1 MNPSSVWSAWKAELL
16 HMVTDRSVMLVMIG
30 GILFYALL
38 YPLPYQKNMPG
49 EQTLAVLDQDRTAL
63 ARKLIRMADA
73 TPQLRVAARP
83 QSMREAVA
91 LLENDVVHGL
101 LVIPSRFERDVYLG
115 QSVNVM
121 FAGDASYFLIY
132 GNIIEGLLKAT
143 TTLSL
148 ETQVISSLRKGSSP
162 VNIPGEIMPCKIAPQ
177 GVFNPTGGYINYIV
191 PAVFVLILHQTLL
204 IAAGT
209 VTIKDR
215 ARRLAGVA
223 AAPLAMAIPLRLVT
237 FVLAYLALALLYFG
251 FFFQLYHVPHI
262 APQLPLIGFT
272 LLFLTNT
279 TLFALWLG
287 YLLPRAELIT
297 VLVLLS
303 SLPIVFTAGFAWPA
317 SNLPTWLDTLT
328 MLIPAKPGIQGF
340 LALNQMGAPIQS
352 LTTEI
357 AWLIG
362 LSCFLGVSLF
372 WFAAISGPEPTE
384 RLPNK

>member
-1 MNPSSVWSAWKAELL
+1 
-16 HMVTDRSVMLVMIG
+16 MVTDRSVMLVMIG

-38 YPLPYQKNMPG
+38 YPLPYQNNMPG

-63 ARKLIRMADA
+63 ARRLVRMADA

-83 QSMREAVA
+83 QSMREAAA

-115 QSVNVM
+115 QSVNIA

-143 TTLSL
+143 TTLSV
-148 ETQVISSLRKGSSP
+148 ETQVISSLKKGKSP
-162 VNIPGEIMPCKIAPQ
+162 VNIPGEIMPFKIAPQ

-204 IAAGT
+204 IAAGA

-223 AAPLAMAIPLRLVT
+223 AAPLGLAIPLRLVT
-237 FVLAYLALALLYFG
+237 FVLAYLVLALLYFG

-272 LLFLTNT
+272 LLFLTTT

-287 YLLPRAELIT
+287 YLLPRAELTT

-340 LALNQMGAPIQS
+340 LALNQMGGPIQS

-357 AWLIG
+357 AWLAG
-362 LSCFLGVSLF
+362 LSCFFGVSLF
-372 WFAAISGPEPTE
+372 WFAATSGTEPTE
-384 RLPNK
+384 SLHNQSP

>member
-1 MNPSSVWSAWKAELL
+1 
-16 HMVTDRSVMLVMIG
+16 MVTDRSVMLVMIG

-63 ARKLIRMADA
+63 ARKLVRMADA

-83 QSMREAVA
+83 QSMREANA

-115 QSVNVM
+115 QPVNIA

-143 TTLSL
+143 TTLSV
-148 ETQVISSLRKGSSP
+148 ETQVIGSLKKGKSP
-162 VNIPGEIMPCKIAPQ
+162 VNIPGEIMPFKIAPQ

-223 AAPLAMAIPLRLVT
+223 AAPLAMAIPLRLAT

-272 LLFLTNT
+272 LLFLTTT

-287 YLLPRAELIT
+287 YLLPRAELTT

-317 SNLPTWLDTLT
+317 SNLPAWLDTLT

-340 LALNQMGAPIQS
+340 LALNQMGAPIRS

-357 AWLIG
+357 AWLVG
-362 LSCFLGVSLF
+362 LSCFFGVSLF
-372 WFAAISGPEPTE
+372 WWEV
-384 RLPNK
+384 